1 MRNNLTVPKLRAF
14 MAELATKAVSKGN
27 VYFTGGATALL
38 LGMREQTI
46 DVDIKFDPEP
56 QGAFEALRQLKNSLD
71 INVELASPADFIPVA
86 PDWKQRSLFIA
97 QNGSIGFYHFDL
109 AAQALSK
116 IERAHAQDLAD
127 ARDFLRLG
135 GIDQEQ
141 LWSYF
146 LRIKKD
152 LVRYPAVDAESFE
165 RKLKHFLEKK

>member
-1 MRNNLTVPKLRAF
+1 MRNNLTEPKLRAF
-14 MAELATKAVSKGN
+14 MAELARRAGSNGN

-56 QGAFEALRQLKNSLD
+56 KGAFEALGQLKNSLD
-71 INVELASPADFIPVA
+71 VNVELASPADFIPVA
-86 PDWKQRSLFIA
+86 PDWKERSVFIA
-97 QNGSIGFYHFDL
+97 QNGPIGFYHFDL

-116 IERAHAQDLAD
+116 IERGHAQDLAD
-127 ARDFLRLG
+127 AKEFLRLG
-135 GIDQEQ
+135 GIDHAQ

-146 LRIKKD
+146 LRTNGD

-165 RKLKHFLEKK
+165 RKVKEFLG